1 MGLKTPGFWNSDTCK
16 WYFEIPASLLMITG
30 RDSCWPH
37 AHGYTNI
44 TVVYSLIH
52 NWGTYQISVRNE
64 WKWSHILF
72 VPSEVISSTF
82 IPSGIFSGPVG
93 LMSLFIC
100 WWFSGLYLQTRVS
113 PQSSFFRARHGCLV
127 GISNQMCL
135 NGLPVFPSTPV
146 QPTRLAH
153 LTKWGSMLLVVGAK
167 EPGVSLSPLFLFAH
181 PTSQQVLSATLENL
195 SPPHLASYHLQG

>member
-30 RDSCWPH
+30 RDSCRPH

-72 VPSEVISSTF
+72 VPSEFISSTF

-100 WWFSGLYLQTRVS
+100 WWFSGLYLQTWVS
-113 PQSSFFRARHGCLV
+113 PQKLLFQSSAWVSRWHLKPNVSKRAA
-127 GISNQMCL
+127 
-135 NGLPVFPSTPV
+135 GLPVHTRPTHPSCPS
-146 QPTRLAH
+146 H
-153 LTKWGSMLLVVGAK
+153 
-167 EPGVSLSPLFLFAH
+167 
-181 PTSQQVLSATLENL
+181 
-195 SPPHLASYHLQG
+195 